1 MRDDLRSD
9 KNAPSS
15 AAPALH
21 ALLVVVVAVQK
32 WPLCVRAL
40 SLLPPFAYQ
49 ADPILLIE
57 GSKFA
62 SINCIY
68 YLVPPSS
75 RQLSWMILDAPK
87 RNTTFEG

>member
-62 SINCIY
+62 SIIAQITVQHGTICGRFCDR
-68 YLVPPSS
+68 SA
-75 RQLSWMILDAPK
+75 R
-87 RNTTFEG
+87 